1 MKKTIRYVLFMILA
15 ASGVQAKVL
24 DATYSVSYGMF
35 GQLGISE
42 AHLET
47 KGDTYLIEVSART
60 TGIVKKLSR
69 NRQEKYISK
78 GHIVDGLLVSDT
90 LRVIRSYGD
99 KYAEK
104 VYTIDHQSRKVTKT
118 SIVKK
123 KGKAY
128 RNETKALDFYSR
140 DDLLTLYFNLSKRM
154 DLSKAGTY
162 ALSAVGAEKQNGKVK
177 IVIPETNRL
186 AEYQKTLGKG
196 DFWYLTAI
204 VYQKI
209 FESSKGELMIAIGK
223 DGIAQKAVLKDLI
236 LYGDLVAER
245 IK

>member
-1 MKKTIRYVLFMILA
+1 MKKTIRYVLFMIFA

-35 GQLGISE
+35 GQLGISK

-47 KGDTYLIEVSART
+47 KGDTYVIEAGART

-78 GHIVDGLLVSDT
+78 GHIVDGMLISDS
-90 LRVIRSYGD
+90 LQVIRSYGD

-104 VYTIDHQSRKVTKT
+104 IYTVDHQNRKVTKT
-118 SIVKK
+118 SIAKK
-123 KGKAY
+123 KGKVY
-128 RNETKALDFYSR
+128 RNETKELDFYSQ
-140 DDLLTLYFNLSKRM
+140 DDLLTLYFNLSKKM
-154 DLSKAGTY
+154 DLAKAGTY
-162 ALSAVGAEKQNGKVK
+162 ELSAVGAEKQNGKVK
-177 IVIPETNRL
+177 IVIPDDNRQVDY
-186 AEYQKTLGKG
+186 EKTLGKG

-209 FESSKGELMIAIGK
+209 FESNKGELMIAIGK

-236 LYGDLVAER
+236 LYGDLVAKR